1 VLAVDE
7 LRKPMRWACDHL
19 TCGGC
24 RIYDARPQSCR
35 DFNCLWLL
43 GEIPHDEATRPD
55 RLGVLFD
62 CYRSRMSD
70 ELRFVAFEVWDGA
83 FDEPAAAALIADLAA
98 ARDVQ
103 LCYRNGTWR
112 TIEKS
117 RSEFQNPKSEIQ
129 HGCLP

>member
-1 VLAVDE
+1 
-7 LRKPMRWACDHL
+7 
-19 TCGGC
+19 
-24 RIYDARPQSCR
+24 
-35 DFNCLWLL
+35 
-43 GEIPHDEATRPD
+43 
-55 RLGVLFD
+55 
-62 CYRSRMSD
+62 MSD